1 MKTLRFGRLILVLAM
16 VGPAH
21 AALDPIHALKQQE
34 PGLYRL
40 FLESNE
46 YAKQLVGYA
55 NQQGF
60 RQPFENLGTAV
71 HEMIHIASAIHAGF
85 FIDGVYY
92 EPYLRSN
99 AWPGLKN
106 SDVGN
111 FLLPEERSL
120 ISSVYLPNTPK
131 NNLGNVLD
139 EINAYSHVTGFICR
153 NEPASAGKQ
162 VHNLTGHMFL
172 LEAYLRAARTRL
184 PEDYLKLGA
193 SRESRGAIETLY
205 TRAVDA
211 LKACGVPESR
221 IPGRETKHFLGLGR
235 RTK

>member
-1 MKTLRFGRLILVLAM
+1 MKIPRFARLILVLAM
-16 VGPAH
+16 VGQAH
-21 AALDPIHALKQQE
+21 AAPDPVDALKQQE

-40 FLESNE
+40 FLESNG
-46 YAKQLVGYA
+46 YAKQLAAYA

-60 RQPFENLGTAV
+60 RQPYENLGTTV
-71 HEMIHIASAIHAGF
+71 HEMIHIASAVHAGF

-92 EPYLRSN
+92 EPYLRAD
-99 AWPGLKN
+99 AWPELKN

-139 EINAYSHVTGFICR
+139 EINAYSHVAGFICR
-153 NEPASAGKQ
+153 NEPASADKQ
-162 VHNLTGHMFL
+162 VHNLAGHMFL

-184 PEDYLKLGA
+184 PADYMKLGA

-211 LKACGVPESR
+211 LKACRVPDSR
-221 IPGRETKHFLGLGR
+221 IPGRETKHFLSLGR
-235 RTK
+235 RAK